1 MDAILQTLQ
10 DMEGVNGALIADRS
24 GQVLAY
30 RAHAVYDSALLSQ
43 VSKAVVTAIDSV
55 KLMQQDWESVTV
67 QFAEGKLLIRSLTS
81 STQSKVPELTLS
93 VIADMRLNVS
103 FAGVALRVAVAKLK
117 AIFEAGNGMAD
128 FTGAGVVPVI
138 KSPPPPAAAIPSSS
152 RMGVAAPSPVGQRG
166 SNPEFSASNLNW
178 SGFGGNSS
186 LSGSSIAA
194 LDAPSSAALAACT
207 KALAR
212 SVGPMAKRY
221 VKESLQRICPDR
233 PFSKDMVPALIAE
246 LEKYLE
252 DPAHADEFRKTAMK
266 AR

>member
-24 GQVLAY
+24 GQLVAY

-43 VSKAVVTAIDSV
+43 VSRAVVTAIDSV
-55 KLMQQDWESVTV
+55 KLMQHDWESVTV
-67 QFAEGKLLIRSLTS
+67 QFAEGKLLIRSLAAG
-81 STQSKVPELTLS
+81 QPGKVPELTLS

-117 AIFEAGNGMAD
+117 AIFEAGTPLPDLSQALAPAKGPASSGFSNGARAA
-128 FTGAGVVPVI
+128 TP
-138 KSPPPPAAAIPSSS
+138 SPAA
-152 RMGVAAPSPVGQRG
+152 VAMAPRT

-178 SGFGGNSS
+178 SGFGGSS
-186 LSGSSIAA
+186 PSSSGIAA
-194 LDAPSSAALAACT
+194 LDAASSAALSACT

-221 VKESLQRICPDR
+221 VKDTLGRICSDR
-233 PFSKDMVPALIAE
+233 PFSKDMLPALVAE

-252 DPAHADEFRKTAMK
+252 DPAHTTDFRKAALG

>member
-10 DMEGVNGALIADRS
+10 DMEGVNGAVIADRT

-30 RAHAVYDSALLSQ
+30 RAHALYDSALLSQ

-67 QFAEGKLLIRSLTS
+67 QFEEGKLLIRSLAS
-81 STQSKVPELTLS
+81 GTQGKTPELTLS

-117 AIFEAGNGMAD
+117 AIFEAGNGMPD
-128 FTGAGVVPVI
+128 FTGGMVPVI
-138 KSPPPPAAAIPSSS
+138 KSPLPPPAAVPSSS
-152 RMGVAAPSPVGQRG
+152 RMGVAAPSPAAQRG

-186 LSGSSIAA
+186 LSGSGIAA
-194 LDAPSSAALAACT
+194 LDAASSAALAACT

-221 VKESLQRICPDR
+221 VKESLGRICPDR
-233 PFSKDMVPALIAE
+233 PFTKEMIPALVVE

-252 DPAHADEFRKTAMK
+252 DPGHADEFRKTAMK

>member
-10 DMEGVNGALIADRS
+10 DMEGVNGALIADRT

-67 QFAEGKLLIRSLTS
+67 QFAEGKLLIRSLS
-81 STQSKVPELTLS
+81 GAQSKAPELTLS

-128 FTGAGVVPVI
+128 FTGASGVPVI
-138 KSPPPPAAAIPSSS
+138 KSPLPPPAAVPSAS
-152 RMGVAAPSPVGQRG
+152 RMGVAAPSPIAQRG

-194 LDAPSSAALAACT
+194 LDAASSAALAACT

-221 VKESLQRICPDR
+221 VKESLGRICPDR
-233 PFSKDMVPALIAE
+233 PFSKDMVPALVAE

-252 DPAHADEFRKTAMK
+252 DPAHTDEFRRAVMK
-266 AR
+266 GR